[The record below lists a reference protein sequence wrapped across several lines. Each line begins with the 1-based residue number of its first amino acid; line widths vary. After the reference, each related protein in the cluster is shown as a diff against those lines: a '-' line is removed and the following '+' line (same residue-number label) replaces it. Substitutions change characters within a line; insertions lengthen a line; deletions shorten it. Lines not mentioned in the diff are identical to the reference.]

1 MLALGFWAGQMKI
14 AGFSLGSVT
23 GTLLAAV
30 AVGQIGIDVPG
41 PIKSAFFLL
50 FLFAVGYGV
59 GPQFFRG
66 LGKDGPRQILFSL
79 IVLAFCLLVPY
90 VCARIAG
97 LNMGYAVGL
106 YAGSQTISAS
116 IGVATDQMARLGL
129 APDVLQGY
137 LGAIPV
143 GYAVSYI
150 FGTIVLPS
158 CSRSSARS

>member
-1 MLALGFWAGQMKI
+1 MINWLVETLRAYPELAIFSALAVGFWVGQKKI

-30 AVGQIGIDVPG
+30 AIGQLGIDVPG

-79 IVLAFCLLVPY
+79 IVLAF
-90 VCARIAG
+90 
-97 LNMGYAVGL
+97 
-106 YAGSQTISAS
+106 
-116 IGVATDQMARLGL
+116 
-129 APDVLQGY
+129 
-137 LGAIPV
+137 
-143 GYAVSYI
+143 
-150 FGTIVLPS
+150 
-158 CSRSSARS
+158 

>member
-1 MLALGFWAGQMKI
+1 MINWVVETLRAYPELAIFFALALGFWLGAKKI

-30 AVGQIGIDVPG
+30 AIGQLSIQVPG

-66 LGKDGPRQILFSL
+66 LGKDGPKQIAFSL
-79 IVLAFCLLVPY
+79 IVLACCLLVPY
-90 VCARIAG
+90 ACARFAG
-97 LNMGYAVGL
+97 LDMGYTVGL
-106 YAGSQTISAS
+106 FAGSQTISAS

-129 APDVLQGY
+129 EPAVLQ
-137 LGAIPV
+137 LSLIH
-143 GYAVSYI
+143 I
-150 FGTIVLPS
+150 
-158 CSRSSARS
+158 